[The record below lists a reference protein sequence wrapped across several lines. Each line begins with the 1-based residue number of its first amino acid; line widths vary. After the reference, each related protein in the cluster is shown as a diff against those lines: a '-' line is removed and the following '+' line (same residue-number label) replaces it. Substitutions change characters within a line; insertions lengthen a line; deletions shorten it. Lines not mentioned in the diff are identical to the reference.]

1 MKTMKKQKSLI
12 ALLVCLAL
20 CLISMIGTW
29 CGITDGGNVKVY
41 DLSID
46 TNKGDVVR
54 FLEYRPKTASVENP
68 VPAIIYS
75 PGNDSTA
82 ESVRLTSVELARR
95 GYDVF
100 VLDLLSAGHSSIG
113 VGNSTTFGFQEL
125 IDYVYDNLDYIDNA
139 HIGIA
144 GYSKGGG
151 NVVRVMNDY
160 GTQQREDPD
169 HYVRKVDAALIMA
182 PPFSPLGDVAK
193 GINLGF
199 AAGKYDPYSRIGF
212 APVEGYW
219 PGDLSVKREM
229 KETINFGV
237 PGTFSEADLDN
248 PDVKVE
254 IGHTYGSFSEN
265 NARVVYNPAD
275 STHGSGMISRG
286 FIFATVDFFMK
297 AIPAPNPIDANNLTY
312 LSVMLFSA
320 LGLVALLAMTVP
332 VTLLLLDTPLFAALR
347 HPAKPPVSALNTKK
361 DWTIFVTAS
370 MVAGFVPP
378 IMAPVIIQQTSKI
391 FSLTGQ
397 GTTGSI
403 FVYGVANN
411 VVVWMMFSALFLL
424 AMFFLFYNVIH
435 KKNGVKL
442 ADYDIKVS
450 LADVGR
456 IILMVFA
463 VVLTCRSVVWF
474 ADYFFKV
481 DFRLVDLSMAT
492 MNWNHLRVSLCYAPF
507 FILYWC
513 INSLTMNGCNRFKNM
528 SEGKNLLLCVLCN
541 TLGTV
546 VVVLVYYIC
555 LYKTGCGIGAFGNWK
570 AYMMLSYMIL
580 SATAG
585 TIINRKIYNATGSL
599 YLGPA
604 VFGTLIAIIN
614 TAVYTLPAA

>member
-1 MKTMKKQKSLI
+1 MKKQKSLI

-54 FLEYRPKTASVENP
+54 FLEYRPKTASAENP

-160 GTQQREDPD
+160 GTQQREAPD

-312 LSVMLFSA
+312 PFRHAVFRFGAGRLAGNDCACNVAATGYAAFCSA
-320 LGLVALLAMTVP
+320 
-332 VTLLLLDTPLFAALR
+332 
-347 HPAKPPVSALNTKK
+347 
-361 DWTIFVTAS
+361 AS
-370 MVAGFVPP
+370 PGKAAGFGLEYKERLDHFCDGVPGCWFC
-378 IMAPVIIQQTSKI
+378 AAHYGTRYHSADQQ
-391 FSLTGQ
+391 
-397 GTTGSI
+397 
-403 FVYGVANN
+403 N
-411 VVVWMMFSALFLL
+411 
-424 AMFFLFYNVIH
+424 
-435 KKNGVKL
+435 
-442 ADYDIKVS
+442 
-450 LADVGR
+450 
-456 IILMVFA
+456 
-463 VVLTCRSVVWF
+463 
-474 ADYFFKV
+474 
-481 DFRLVDLSMAT
+481 
-492 MNWNHLRVSLCYAPF
+492 
-507 FILYWC
+507 
-513 INSLTMNGCNRFKNM
+513 
-528 SEGKNLLLCVLCN
+528 
-541 TLGTV
+541 
-546 VVVLVYYIC
+546 
-555 LYKTGCGIGAFGNWK
+555 
-570 AYMMLSYMIL
+570 IL
-580 SATAG
+580 SDRARHHRQHFCIWCCQQRSSLDDVQRIVPAG
-585 TIINRKIYNATGSL
+585 Y
-599 YLGPA
+599 
-604 VFGTLIAIIN
+604 V
-614 TAVYTLPAA
+614 LPVLQCHP